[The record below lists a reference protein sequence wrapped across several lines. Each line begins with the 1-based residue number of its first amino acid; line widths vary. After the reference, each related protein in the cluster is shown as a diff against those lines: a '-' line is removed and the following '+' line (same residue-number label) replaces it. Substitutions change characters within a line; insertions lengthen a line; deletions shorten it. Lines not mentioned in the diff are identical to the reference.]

1 MTETTWLDI
10 LTRFVLPPLLGGVG
24 GLVTI
29 WANWGIEKRKQRL
42 QRQRELITGWRLELL
57 PMVASSQDSPEIWAD
72 QSKRKVLSTPFYAS
86 LRPRLSE
93 AAVKKIEDPTM
104 GLVLSRAAHHHAKV
118 TGPIDFPSC
127 RELSVIN

>member
-1 MTETTWLDI
+1 M
-10 LTRFVLPPLLGGVG
+10 
-24 GLVTI
+24 
-29 WANWGIEKRKQRL
+29 
-42 QRQRELITGWRLELL
+42 L